1 MAKIV
6 DPDDLNRGTE
16 YQYDTTV
23 PATRTFQL
31 IVAGNLDDT
40 SPGATSGVT
49 GQCAYSRMILDF
61 AANTA
66 AGTDL
71 RKHTFPLSMRTESEG
86 TWNTSWGPE
95 DAQTRELYRDFGWTE
110 TDASAYAGLVQ
121 LDDTVDTTDQI
132 TYQWVA
138 GGAETVADTDKTG
151 KLNEALLVTSGGTYL
166 QLRLREQGKTHAAFE
181 TVAFFGGAALT
192 GRLYNVLL
200 ANAADPNIV
209 ESDVN
214 IGANAPY
221 IGMSVDYLTGDHTGV
236 TTWTATT
243 PYVIGDI
250 VYVPSGAYIGRY
262 LRATVAGTSGAS
274 APTGAG
280 SDGTVT
286 WEVDPGER
294 QIGTAYFHFSRVI
307 EGNSGTAQQIQNWG
321 QYTLRQT
328 GDINADTN
336 GDAFG
341 VVNGVNAEELFGTSE
356 TATNISTFVGSVLVY
371 AEGVYVDTING
382 ADLNNQRYRPHLV
395 DGANA
400 PGTASDGTVTNPFK
414 ANLKI
419 IVPASLVGGI
429 CTVFFQNDDAGDN
442 TGRDFDTDDAIVV
455 QDDTLTPIDFVIGA
469 TETDFTYDYD
479 ANIQRGAAS
488 AGLPAPVIA
497 HALRAGFVIPVTG
510 VATITAVDNVDLR
523 LTATAD
529 TVYSNP
535 V

>member
-16 YQYDTTV
+16 YQYDTTI
-23 PATRTFQL
+23 PATRTVQL
-31 IVAGNLDDT
+31 FVAGNLDDT

-49 GQCAYSRMILDF
+49 GQCLYSRMILDF

-86 TWNTSWGPE
+86 TWNTSWGPQG
-95 DAQTRELYRDFGWTE
+95 AQTRQLLRDFGWAE
-110 TDASAYAGLVQ
+110 NGGALYAGLVQ

-138 GGAETVADTDKTG
+138 GGAATVANTDKTG
-151 KLNEALLVTSGGTYL
+151 KLNEALLVESGGTYL
-166 QLRLREQGKTHAAFE
+166 QLRLRVQGKTHAAFE
-181 TVAFFGGAALT
+181 TVQFFGGAALT

-200 ANAADPNIV
+200 ANATDPNIV

-221 IGMSVDYLTGDHTGV
+221 TGMSVDYLTGGHTTI
-236 TTWTATT
+236 TTWAATT
-243 PYVIGDI
+243 AYSIGDI
-250 VYVPSGAYIGRY
+250 VYVGAGAYTGRY
-262 LRATVAGTSGAS
+262 LRATVAGTSGGT
-274 APTGAG
+274 APTGPG
-280 SDGTVT
+280 TDGTVT

-294 QIGTAYFHFSRVI
+294 QIGTAYFHFSRI
-307 EGNSGTAQQIQNWG
+307 INGNTGTAVQVQNWG

-328 GDINADTN
+328 GDINANTN
-336 GDAFG
+336 LDGFG
-341 VVNGVNAEELFGTSE
+341 TVNGVNAEELFGTSE

-371 AEGVYVDTING
+371 ALGVYVDAING

-395 DGANA
+395 DGAVA
-400 PGTASDGTVTNPFK
+400 PGANADGTVTNPFK

-429 CTVFFQNDDAGDN
+429 CTVYFQNDDAGDN
-442 TGRDFDTDDAIVV
+442 TGRDFDTDNAIVV
-455 QDDTLTPIDFVIGA
+455 QDDTLADVDFVIA
-469 TETDFTYDYD
+469 STETDFTYDYD
-479 ANIQRGAAS
+479 GNVQRGAAS
-488 AGLPAPVIA
+488 AGTPAPVIA
-497 HALRAGFVIPVTG
+497 HALRAGVVIPVTG

-529 TVYSNP
+529 TVYNNP
-535 V
+535 